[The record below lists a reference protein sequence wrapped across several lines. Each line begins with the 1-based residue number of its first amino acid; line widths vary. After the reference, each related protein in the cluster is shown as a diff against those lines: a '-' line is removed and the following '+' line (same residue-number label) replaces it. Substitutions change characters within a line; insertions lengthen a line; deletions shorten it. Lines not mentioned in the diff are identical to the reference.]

1 MEKKPRKSLRL
12 SRETLVHLEA
22 QTLENVVGQG
32 AVAIDPDD
40 RLTGDTCL
48 CMTYDPCN
56 P

>member
-1 MEKKPRKSLRL
+1 MKKKTSAKLRL
-12 SRETLVHLEA
+12 SRETLARLEA
-22 QTLENVVGQG
+22 RTLQNVVGRG

-48 CMTYDPCN
+48 CMTYDPCD